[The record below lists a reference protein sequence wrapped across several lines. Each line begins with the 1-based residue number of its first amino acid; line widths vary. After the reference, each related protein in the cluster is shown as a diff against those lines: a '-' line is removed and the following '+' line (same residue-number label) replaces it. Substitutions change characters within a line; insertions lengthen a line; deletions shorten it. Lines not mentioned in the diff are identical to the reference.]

1 MDPSTNGPASQPIP
15 PPGAII
21 CAREECRARIPS
33 SGGAGE
39 PFRSGP
45 WKGGYWCQDCWTLWY
60 DANPWHLADQ
70 ATKDY
75 IAQEAGRIRDRRETS
90 QVLYEDKIVRL
101 TLTSRGTVRIV
112 FQKSEFMAADECDPE
127 RLLALSTAIDSL
139 RGQFFP
145 QPLNEELPVL
155 PSHAPSPAP

>member
-1 MDPSTNGPASQPIP
+1 MEPIP
-15 PPGAII
+15 TAPAPSPIPAPGAII

-33 SGGAGE
+33 SGGSGE

-60 DANPWHLADQ
+60 DENPWHLADQ

-75 IAQEAGRIRDRRETS
+75 IAYEARRIRDSRETAEI
-90 QVLYEDKIVRL
+90 LYEEPLVRL

-112 FQKSEFMAADECDPE
+112 FQKQDGMAADECDPP
-127 RLLALSTAIDSL
+127 RLQALA
-139 RGQFFP
+139 RGLEALLIGLPTWFP
-145 QPLNEELPVL
+145 EKT
-155 PSHAPSPAP
+155 PAPLA